1 MPNQFRLSHAF
12 PSTPPSSTPP
22 PSVPPSLPGSEN
34 GDEDGPE
41 EATFDENAPP
51 VIRDGSREDPS
62 DEESQT
68 LESSTATPVPPTP
81 APSQPSFPLTRHSL
95 TVLAR
100 LSWRQWHRRVWSC
113 LVDVRA
119 VLVVSAH
126 GVITQALATLTKAA
140 GPHTS
145 AQRGPYRSD
154 QIQSLKGTHPVL
166 RAVPF
171 ICVHCIPAEN
181 PRFSSR
187 APNPVLAYVSSPAQ
201 GSAVRPTPTGGPLS
215 VARASVSHPGV
226 DQTTTTRHHDVA
238 GGRDPTAICATSH
251 SCQGRPSGSLP
262 RDALCTNG
270 RRSRYTKTC
279 RRRY

>member
-1 MPNQFRLSHAF
+1 MKVQSSATWVPRENILLSVDTGKWVALRNAGGTVWDPEQKESMPNQFRLSHAF

-113 LVDVRA
+113 LIDVRA

-126 GVITQALATLTKAA
+126 GVIRPWQ
-140 GPHTS
+140 HS
-145 AQRGPYRSD
+145 QRP
-154 QIQSLKGTHPVL
+154 
-166 RAVPF
+166 
-171 ICVHCIPAEN
+171 
-181 PRFSSR
+181 
-187 APNPVLAYVSSPAQ
+187 
-201 GSAVRPTPTGGPLS
+201 
-215 VARASVSHPGV
+215 
-226 DQTTTTRHHDVA
+226 
-238 GGRDPTAICATSH
+238 
-251 SCQGRPSGSLP
+251 
-262 RDALCTNG
+262 
-270 RRSRYTKTC
+270 
-279 RRRY
+279 